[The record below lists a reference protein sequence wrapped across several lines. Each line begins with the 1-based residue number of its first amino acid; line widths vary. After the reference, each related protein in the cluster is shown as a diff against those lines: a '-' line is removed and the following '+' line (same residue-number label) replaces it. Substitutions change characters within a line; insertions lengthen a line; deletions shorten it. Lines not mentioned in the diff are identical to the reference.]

1 MIKFNYKLT
10 ILSIISILFMSRSI
24 AQVEEGTT
32 IITSDLEV
40 WSKIGLKFKPNK
52 KFAIQLDQGLRLNN
66 NSSIVDQYFTDL
78 GFKFK
83 ATKNLKFGV
92 GFRYIGDRG
101 GNDLFDNDF
110 RINFDAIFKHKVKS
124 FDLQYRLRFQNKNE
138 IGLSTTDGDYY
149 KNYFRLKAGIKYN
162 IKNWKF
168 DPTFST
174 ELYRDMTKV
183 TGGFDNI
190 RFTLGT
196 SYNMKKFGA
205 LGMYYRVEQELG
217 VSYPKT
223 TYIVG
228 LNYVF
233 TINKKK

>member
-1 MIKFNYKLT
+1 MKSNIKLAV
-10 ILSIISILFMSRSI
+10 LSIISTLFLSRSM
-24 AQVEEGTT
+24 AQEEGTT
-32 IITSDLEV
+32 IVTSDLET
-40 WSKIGLKFKPNK
+40 WSKVGLKFKVHK
-52 KFAIQLDQGLRLNN
+52 KFTIQLDQGLRLNN
-66 NSSIVDQYFTDL
+66 NSTIADQYFTDL
-78 GFKFK
+78 GFKYK

-92 GFRYIGDRG
+92 GLRYIGDRG

-110 RINFDAIFKHKVKS
+110 RINLDAIFKHKVKS
-124 FDLQYRLRFQNKNE
+124 FDFQYRLRYQNKNE
-138 IGLSTTDGDYY
+138 MGLSTVDGDYY
-149 KNYFRLKAGIKYN
+149 KNYFRIKAGLKYN

-168 DPTFST
+168 DPVFST

-183 TGGFDNI
+183 TGGFDNL
-190 RFTLGT
+190 RLTLGT
-196 SYNMKKFGA
+196 SYKMNKFGT
-205 LGMYYRVEQELG
+205 LGMYYRVEQELA